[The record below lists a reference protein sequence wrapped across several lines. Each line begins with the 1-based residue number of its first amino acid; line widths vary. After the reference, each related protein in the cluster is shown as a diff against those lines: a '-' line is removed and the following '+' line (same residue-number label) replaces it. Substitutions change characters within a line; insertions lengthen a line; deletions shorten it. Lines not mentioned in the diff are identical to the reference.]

1 MSAVLVPLMSEA
13 ASIVVQQVLP
23 DFVKWIEAKVSGGS
37 TAEQAAASFRLL
49 LDTADLTVDLAED
62 QKFGKPDP
70 YTP

>member
-49 LDTADLTVDLAED
+49 LDTADLTVDVDED
-62 QKFGKPDP
+62 IKFGKPDP